1 MLTAEQVCVQL
12 RTSADNVELPAYA
25 AARRVAAD
33 RQLAGRAAIDRYFM
47 SAGSTAA
54 TPQQRCA
61 DGIEE
66 QTDGRTD
73 ARQLHRPFSA

>member
-12 RTSADNVELPAYA
+12 RASADNVELPAYA

-47 SAGSTAA
+47 STAA

>member
-12 RTSADNVELPAYA
+12 RMSADNVELPAYA

-61 DGIEE
+61 E